1 MRSEQSKDHYFMN
14 AAQLFNQS
22 EKIATES
29 GNLGSTLSMLTR
41 GKFLHTL
48 SDDVRSGITTR
59 CYADGKAFI

>member
-41 GKFLHTL
+41 GE
-48 SDDVRSGITTR
+48 
-59 CYADGKAFI
+59 FIHVLGNACC

>member
-1 MRSEQSKDHYFMN
+1 MRAEQSKDHYFMN

-41 GKFLHTL
+41 GKFLHTPCEI
-48 SDDVRSGITTR
+48 VRSGITTR
-59 CYADGKAFI
+59 RYADGEAFI